1 MTCFPRGLDTLNKL
15 VPASRYS
22 CNDVWGQVERC
33 ARRRRGGAGAKDNEP
48 SHQREALPNLQ
59 HHLSQSPPLATSRC
73 LLAVTKVRQ
82 STHIAHSPCSL
93 KAVEHGIKAD
103 EAKPNNDS
111 GRRPDLSTFYSAL
124 DQLDDSREARHNPH
138 ALPTP
143 ADLAALYDMLADA
156 IALMQGSGDT
166 HIEMIDQL
174 RNLAN
179 NPPREVHG
187 VPDSFLDAL
196 DRVPKKALKKDDQ
209 CNICGLPFLDGECC
223 LLLACLLP
231 RRGVTVRY
239 TPGVAADD
247 VVII

>member
-1 MTCFPRGLDTLNKL
+1 MNRPTN
-15 VPASRYS
+15 
-22 CNDVWGQVERC
+22 
-33 ARRRRGGAGAKDNEP
+33 AK
-48 SHQREALPNLQ
+48 
-59 HHLSQSPPLATSRC
+59 LSQTHNTTFPNRPPRNLEMSAGGYE
-73 LLAVTKVRQ
+73 
-82 STHIAHSPCSL
+82 
-93 KAVEHGIKAD
+93 VEHGIKAD
-103 EAKPNNDS
+103 EAKPHDG

-209 CNICGLPFLDGECC
+209 CNICGLPFLDDPYPLVVELPCHPSHRFDLECIRPWLKINTTC
-223 LLLACLLP
+223 PLDRKDLMKKK
-231 RRGVTVRY
+231 
-239 TPGVAADD
+239 TPPPPPPDD
-247 VVII
+247 DEEEWDDQFA

>member
-1 MTCFPRGLDTLNKL
+1 
-15 VPASRYS
+15 
-22 CNDVWGQVERC
+22 
-33 ARRRRGGAGAKDNEP
+33 
-48 SHQREALPNLQ
+48 
-59 HHLSQSPPLATSRC
+59 
-73 LLAVTKVRQ
+73 
-82 STHIAHSPCSL
+82 
-93 KAVEHGIKAD
+93 VEHGIKAD

-209 CNICGLPFLDGECC
+209 CNICGLPFLDDPYPLVVELPCHPSHRFDLECIRPWLKINTTC
-223 LLLACLLP
+223 PLDRKDLMKKK
-231 RRGVTVRY
+231 
-239 TPGVAADD
+239 TPPPPPPDD
-247 VVII
+247 DEEDWDDQFA